1 MLYVKVSST
10 VIDVVVVS
18 IIIIIIITFLVV
30 FVVVAFVIT
39 RREIKVFNRFK
50 IIFFYRKEYTPVLNI
65 IYLTF

>member
-50 IIFFYRKEYTPVLNI
+50 IFLYRKVYTPVLNI